1 MASAKITVNVFA
13 IQVLK
18 QQTVQNQLK
27 FLKQTTNKDL
37 PSMELSGSTSSTTD
51 QQTCLMTLT
60 LNSPFLLLSHWIS
73 TLVPQLIVILMSSN
87 MIWASRRPT
96 TSSCLLNTSLA
107 WTHSSL
113 LWESMVYKTTTPFS
127 TWSMFKLNLLLTV
140 FNQWFLRF
148 TRIRTSCLIRTPL
161 RIPLDI
167 IQSCSHR
174 CSS

>member
-1 MASAKITVNVFA
+1 MTLTAVEQLLSCASGWTTAVAMASAKITVNVFA
-13 IQVLK
+13 ILVSK

-37 PSMELSGSTSSTTD
+37 PSMELSGSTSSTID
-51 QQTCLMTLT
+51 QQTCQMTLT

-107 WTHSSL
+107 WTHLSL
-113 LWESMVYKTTTPFS
+113 LWESMVYKTTTQFS

-140 FNQWFLRF
+140 FNQWFFFLF
-148 TRIRTSCLIRTPL
+148 LKV
-161 RIPLDI
+161 
-167 IQSCSHR
+167 
-174 CSS
+174 